1 MRMERYLYIRSDE
14 STAYFSNNKVYRF
27 KVHLSLPLSLNGNWR
42 VALTEFRAVE
52 DSKSKLKSVDVLYI
66 YSDICKESIVHVHRV
81 EQPLLRRLVKN
92 KRKSWEYLLETLYYL
107 PVPKKELREFQ
118 IYIKA
123 ADGAFAS
130 DLKEPWHLT
139 LHLKQYPFL

>member
-1 MRMERYLYIRSDE
+1 MERYLYIRSDE
-14 STAYFSNNKVYRF
+14 STAYFSDNKVYRF
-27 KVHLSLPLSLNGNWR
+27 KVHLSLSLSLNGIWR
-42 VALTEFRAVE
+42 LALAEFRTVE

-66 YSDICKESIVHVHRV
+66 YSDICKESIVHGV
-81 EQPLLRRLVKN
+81 EQPLLKRLVKN

-107 PVPKKELREFQ
+107 PVKKKELREFQ

-123 ADGAFAS
+123 ADGTFAS
-130 DLKEPWHLT
+130 DLKEPLHLT

>member
-14 STAYFSNNKVYRF
+14 STAYFSDNKVYRF
-27 KVHLSLPLSLNGNWR
+27 KVHLSLPLSLSGNWR

-66 YSDICKESIVHVHRV
+66 YSDICKESIVHGV

-92 KRKSWEYLLETLYYL
+92 KRKSWEYLLETPYYL
-107 PVPKKELREFQ
+107 PVKKKELREFQ

-130 DLKEPWHLT
+130 DLKEPLHLT